1 MGQKIF
7 QANAELTHWLS
18 EQNSSI
24 IFIPTMG
31 GLHPGHQYLIQKAKE
46 RKTKTNQII
55 LVSIFV
61 NPLQFGK
68 DEDFKKYPRDIN
80 RDAELA
86 FKAGADAIW
95 APDYFEVFP
104 GGENSHFKI
113 QVPETL
119 HNQLC
124 GKERSGHFDGVA
136 TVIIRLIRIIRPEK
150 LILGEKDWQQL
161 IIIRRLFQELSI
173 PVKIE
178 SYATQRDESGFA
190 YSSRNSYLSDSER
203 VNAQSLTNAI
213 KEAKTDFDKKQ
224 IINLKKIASMLKEN
238 NLKIEYLKIVDP
250 FSLKEK
256 ENINGLCLLAAAVK
270 CGSTRLIDHAFLM
283 HRKPIIA
290 IDGPA
295 GAGKST
301 VTKAFAKR
309 LGFIYLDT
317 GAMYRAVTW
326 LIISNSIDPSNQ
338 EGIRNILT
346 DSKLE
351 FKSSS
356 HFEQKILINN
366 IDLTEKIRSPEV
378 TSMVSEI
385 AKQQFVR
392 ELLTR
397 KQQVIGKDGG
407 IVAEG
412 RDIGTA
418 VFPDADVK
426 IFLTASPTERAK
438 RRAID
443 LKKRGYEFSSIEY
456 LEQEIKE
463 RDKKDSER
471 KIAPLKKAK
480 DAIELVTDGMNI
492 EDVLKEMIDIFRS
505 KIPEEVWPT
514 PNL

>member
-1 MGQKIF
+1 MVRKIF
-7 QANAELTHWLS
+7 QTNAELKDWLS
-18 EQNSSI
+18 EQNSAI

-31 GLHPGHQYLIQKAKE
+31 GLHPGHQYLIEKAKE
-46 RKTKTNQII
+46 KKTKKNQII

-68 DEDFKKYPRDIN
+68 DEDFKKYPRNISK
-80 RDAELA
+80 DAELA
-86 FKAGADAIW
+86 FNAGADAIW

-113 QVPETL
+113 QVPQTL

-124 GKERSGHFDGVA
+124 GSDRAGHFDGVA

-161 IIIRRLFQELSI
+161 IIIRKLFQELSI
-173 PVKIE
+173 PIKIE
-178 SYATQRDESGFA
+178 SYATQRDQNGFA
-190 YSSRNSYLSDSER
+190 HSSRNSYLSNYER
-203 VNAQSLTNAI
+203 VSAQSLPNAL
-213 KEAKTDFDKKQ
+213 KEAKTEFDKNKV
-224 IINLKKIASMLKEN
+224 INLRKIASILKES

-250 FSLKEK
+250 FSLKER
-256 ENINGLCLLAAAVK
+256 ENIKGLCLLAAAVK
-270 CGSTRLIDHAFLM
+270 CGSTRLIDHTFLM
-283 HRKPIIA
+283 QQKPIIA

-301 VTKAFAKR
+301 VTKAFAKE

-326 LIISNSIDPSNQ
+326 LIISNSINPNDQ
-338 EGIRNILT
+338 AEIKNILK
-346 DSKLE
+346 DAKLE
-351 FKSSS
+351 FKNSS
-356 HFEQKILINN
+356 FVEQKIFINN
-366 IDLTEKIRSPEV
+366 IDVTEKIRSPQV

-397 KQQVIGKDGG
+397 KQQVIGNDGG
-407 IVAEG
+407 LVAEG

-426 IFLTASPTERAK
+426 IFLTASPKERAK

-443 LKKRGYEFSSIEY
+443 LNKRGYEYSSIES
-456 LEQEIKE
+456 LEQEIKA

-471 KIAPLKKAK
+471 RIAPLKKAQ

-492 EDVLKEMIDIFRS
+492 EDVLKELIYIFRS

-514 PNL
+514 PNP

>member
-1 MGQKIF
+1 MVQKIF
-7 QANAELTHWLS
+7 KTNAELKDWIS
-18 EQNSSI
+18 EQNSAI
-24 IFIPTMG
+24 ILIPTMG

-61 NPLQFGK
+61 NPLQFSKG
-68 DEDFKKYPRDIN
+68 EDFKKYPRNIN

-86 FKAGADAIW
+86 FSAGADAIW
-95 APDYFEVFP
+95 APDYDEVFP
-104 GGENSHFKI
+104 GGKDSHFKI
-113 QVPETL
+113 EVPKTL
-119 HNQLC
+119 QNQLC
-124 GKERSGHFDGVA
+124 GVARKGHFDGVA
-136 TVIIRLIRIIRPEK
+136 TVIIRLIKIIKPKK
-150 LILGEKDWQQL
+150 LVLGEKDWQQL

-173 PVKIE
+173 PVRIE
-178 SYATQRDESGFA
+178 SYSTQRDQSGFA
-190 YSSRNSYLSDSER
+190 YSSRNSYLSNSER
-203 VNAQSLTNAI
+203 VNAQSLPNAI
-213 KEAKTDFDKKQ
+213 NEAKAEFDKGKV
-224 IINLKKIASMLKEN
+224 INLTKIASIFRQN

-250 FSLKEK
+250 FSLKET
-256 ENINGLCLLAAAVK
+256 ENINKLCLLAAAVK
-270 CGSTRLIDHAFLM
+270 CGSTRLIDHTFLM
-283 HRKPIIA
+283 QKNPIIA

-301 VTKAFAKR
+301 VTKEFAKK

-326 LIISNSIDPSNQ
+326 LIISNSIDPNDQ
-338 EGIRNILT
+338 AKIKNILK

-356 HFEQKILINN
+356 LVEQKILINN
-366 IDLTEKIRSPEV
+366 IDVTEKIRSPQV

-385 AKQQFVR
+385 AKQEFVR

-397 KQQVIGKDGG
+397 KQQVIGNNGG
-407 IVAEG
+407 LVAEG

-418 VFPDADVK
+418 VFPDADLK

-438 RRAID
+438 RRALD
-443 LKKRGYEFSSIEY
+443 LNKRGYEFSSIGE
-456 LEQEIKE
+456 LEKEIKE

-471 KIAPLKKAK
+471 KIAPLKKAEE
-480 DAIELVTDGMNI
+480 AIELVTDGMNI
-492 EDVLKEMIDIFRS
+492 EEVLNELIDIFRS

-514 PNL
+514 PNP

>member
-1 MGQKIF
+1 MEKKIF
-7 QANAELTHWLS
+7 QTNAELTDWLS

-24 IFIPTMG
+24 ILIPTMG
-31 GLHPGHQYLIQKAKE
+31 GLHLGHQYLIKKAKE
-46 RKTKTNQII
+46 RKTKTSQII

-68 DEDFKKYPRDIN
+68 DEDFKKYPRNISK
-80 RDAELA
+80 DAELA
-86 FKAGADAIW
+86 FNAGADAIW

-104 GGENSHFKI
+104 GGEDSHFKI
-113 QVPETL
+113 QVPQTL

-124 GKERSGHFDGVA
+124 GVERAGHFDGVA

-161 IIIRRLFQELSI
+161 IIIRKLFQELSLPI
-173 PVKIE
+173 KIE
-178 SYATQRDESGFA
+178 SYSTQRDQSGFA
-190 YSSRNSYLSDSER
+190 YSSRNSYLSDSDR
-203 VNAQSLTNAI
+203 VHAQSLPNAI
-213 KEAKTDFDKKQ
+213 KVAKAEFEKDK
-224 IINLKKIASMLKEN
+224 IINLTKIASILKEN
-238 NLKIEYLKIVDP
+238 NLKIEYLKVVDP

-256 ENINGLCLLAAAVK
+256 ENIKGLCLLAAAVK
-270 CGSTRLIDHAFLM
+270 CGSTRLIDHTFLM
-283 HRKPIIA
+283 QRKPIIA

-301 VTKAFAKR
+301 VTKAFAEK

-326 LIISNSIDPSNQ
+326 LIISNSIDLSDQ
-338 EGIRNILT
+338 TEIRNILK
-346 DSKLE
+346 DSNLE
-351 FKSSS
+351 FKNSS
-356 HFEQKILINN
+356 FGEQKILINN
-366 IDLTEKIRSPEV
+366 IDVTETIRSPEV

-385 AKQQFVR
+385 AKQQYVR
-392 ELLTR
+392 DLLT
-397 KQQVIGKDGG
+397 KQQQLMGEDGG
-407 IVAEG
+407 LVAEG

-438 RRAID
+438 RRALD
-443 LKKRGYEFSSIEY
+443 LKKKGYEFSSIEE
-456 LEQEIKE
+456 LEQEITD

-471 KIAPLKKAK
+471 KIAPLKKAQ

-492 EDVLKEMIDIFRS
+492 EDVLKELIYIFRS
-505 KIPEEVWPT
+505 KIPEEVWTT

>member
-7 QANAELTHWLS
+7 QTNAELKDWLNT
-18 EQNSSI
+18 QNSAI
-24 IFIPTMG
+24 VFIPTMG
-31 GLHPGHQYLIQKAKE
+31 GLHPGHQYLIQGAKE
-46 RKTKTNQII
+46 RGKNTKQIV

-68 DEDFKKYPRDIN
+68 DEDFKKYPRNIN
-80 RDAELA
+80 KDAELA
-86 FKAGADAIW
+86 FNAGADAIW

-104 GGENSHFKI
+104 GGEDSHFKI
-113 QVPETL
+113 QVPQTL

-124 GKERSGHFDGVA
+124 GSKRAGHFDGVA
-136 TVIIRLIRIIRPEK
+136 TVIIRLIRIISPEK

-161 IIIRRLFQELSI
+161 IIIRKLFQELSI
-173 PVKIE
+173 PIKIE
-178 SYATQRDESGFA
+178 SYPTQRDQSGFA

-203 VNAQSLTNAI
+203 VHAQSLPNAI
-213 KEAKTDFDKKQ
+213 KVAKAEFNKKKV
-224 IINLKKIASMLKEN
+224 INLSKTASILKEN
-238 NLKIEYLKIVDP
+238 NLKIEYLKVVDP
-250 FSLKEK
+250 FSLKET
-256 ENINGLCLLAAAVK
+256 ENINKLCLLAAAVK
-270 CGSTRLIDHAFLM
+270 CGSTRLIDHTFLM
-283 HRKPIIA
+283 QKKPIIA

-301 VTKAFAKR
+301 VTKAFAKK

-326 LIISNSIDPSNQ
+326 LIISNSIDPSARSK
-338 EGIRNILT
+338 IKNILK

-351 FKSSS
+351 FKNQSLV
-356 HFEQKILINN
+356 EQKIFINN
-366 IDLTEKIRSPEV
+366 FDVTEKIRSPQV

-385 AKQQFVR
+385 AKQQYVR
-392 ELLTR
+392 DLLT
-397 KQQVIGKDGG
+397 KQQQVIGESGG
-407 IVAEG
+407 LVAEG

-438 RRAID
+438 RRALD
-443 LKKRGYEFSSIEY
+443 LKKRGYEFSSIED

-471 KIAPLKKAK
+471 KIAPLKKAQ
-480 DAIELVTDGMNI
+480 DAIELITDGMNI
-492 EDVLKEMIDIFRS
+492 EDVLKELIYIFRS
-505 KIPEEVWPT
+505 KVPEEVWPT
-514 PNL
+514 SKQ

>member
-1 MGQKIF
+1 MVQKIF
-7 QANAELTHWLS
+7 QTNAELKDWLS
-18 EQNSSI
+18 EQNSAI

-31 GLHPGHQYLIQKAKE
+31 GLHLGHQYLIEKAKE
-46 RKTKTNQII
+46 RKTKKNQII

-68 DEDFKKYPRDIN
+68 DEDFKKYPRNIKK
-80 RDAELA
+80 DAELA
-86 FKAGADAIW
+86 FNAGADAIW

-113 QVPETL
+113 KVPQTL
-119 HNQLC
+119 QNQLC
-124 GKERSGHFDGVA
+124 GAERAGHFDGVA

-150 LILGEKDWQQL
+150 IILGEKDWQQL
-161 IIIRRLFQELSI
+161 IIIRKLFQELSI
-173 PVKIE
+173 PIQIE
-178 SYATQRDESGFA
+178 SYSTQRDQSGFA
-190 YSSRNSYLSDSER
+190 YSSRNSYLSNSER
-203 VNAQSLTNAI
+203 VNAKSLPHAL
-213 KEAKTDFDKKQ
+213 KEAKIEFDKEKA
-224 IINLKKIASMLKEN
+224 INLAKIASRLKEN

-250 FSLKEK
+250 FSLKET

-270 CGSTRLIDHAFLM
+270 CGSTRLIDHTFLM
-283 HRKPIIA
+283 QRKPIIA

-301 VTKAFAKR
+301 VTQAFAKK
-309 LGFIYLDT
+309 LGLIYLDT

-326 LIISNSIDPSNQ
+326 LIISNSIDLNDQ
-338 EGIRNILT
+338 AKIKNILK
-346 DSKLE
+346 DSELE
-351 FKSSS
+351 FKNSSF
-356 HFEQKILINN
+356 FEQKIFINN
-366 IDLTEKIRSPEV
+366 IDVSEKIRSPQV

-397 KQQVIGKDGG
+397 KQQVIGNNGG
-407 IVAEG
+407 LVAEG

-443 LKKRGYEFSSIEY
+443 LKKRGYEFSSIED

-471 KIAPLKKAK
+471 TIAPLKKAQ

-492 EDVLKEMIDIFRS
+492 EDVLKELVYIFRS